1 MIKTC
6 LQMKKG
12 IFLLIVYVAVL
23 AFCNRVSAQSLS
35 AHMQAAYEA
44 CLRIRSSI
52 GSGNLPGLRS
62 AGKAF
67 KACNTK
73 DFGNLRCISRN
84 VHSLDG
90 HFVFDE
96 VFIDSLVEGRKVYK
110 FAQRYAD
117 RRRVRGTS
125 GSGGLV
131 FDKTC
136 AVEGKSSVKYSLV
149 SKGRQELAVIT
160 EPGGMITLRI
170 YDKTHDRWFNDDKSV
185 KKGMPSR
192 YKIIDLPKNER
203 SLLEIE
209 IINTSDKNISFVI
222 LGSLIK

>member
-1 MIKTC
+1 
-6 LQMKKG
+6 MKRG
-12 IFLLIVYVAVL
+12 MFLLIVHVAML
-23 AFCNRVSAQSLS
+23 AFCNMASAQSLS
-35 AHMQAAYEA
+35 ANMQAAYDA
-44 CLRIRSSI
+44 CIRIRSSI

-62 AGKAF
+62 AGKVF
-67 KACNTK
+67 KECNTK
-73 DFGNLRCISRN
+73 DFGSLRCISRN
-84 VHSLDG
+84 IPSLDG
-90 HFVFDE
+90 HFVFDDL
-96 VFIDSLVEGRKVYK
+96 FIDSLVNGRKVYK

-125 GSGGLV
+125 GGGYV

-136 AVEGKSSVKYSLV
+136 VVKGKSSVKYSLV
-149 SKGRQELAVIT
+149 SKGRQELAVVT
-160 EPGGMITLRI
+160 EPGGMITLRV

>member
-1 MIKTC
+1 
-6 LQMKKG
+6 MKKG
-12 IFLLIVYVAVL
+12 LVFIIVYVAML
-23 AFCNRVSAQSLS
+23 MFCNMAVAQSLS
-35 AHMQAAYEA
+35 ANMQAAYDA
-44 CLRIRSSI
+44 CIRMRSSI

-67 KACNTK
+67 KVCNTK

-84 VHSLDG
+84 VPSLDG
-90 HFVFDE
+90 HFVFDD
-96 VFIDSLVEGRKVYK
+96 VFVDSLVKGRKVYK

-117 RRRVRGTS
+117 RRRIRGTS
-125 GSGGLV
+125 GSGYV

-136 AVEGKSSVKYSLV
+136 MVKAKSSVKYSLV
-149 SKGRQELAVIT
+149 SKGRQELAVVT
-160 EPGGMITLRI
+160 EPDGMVTLRI
-170 YDKTHDRWFNDDKSV
+170 YDKTHGKWFNDDKSV
-185 KKGMPSR
+185 KKGMPYR
-192 YKIIDLPKNER
+192 YKIIDLPKNKR